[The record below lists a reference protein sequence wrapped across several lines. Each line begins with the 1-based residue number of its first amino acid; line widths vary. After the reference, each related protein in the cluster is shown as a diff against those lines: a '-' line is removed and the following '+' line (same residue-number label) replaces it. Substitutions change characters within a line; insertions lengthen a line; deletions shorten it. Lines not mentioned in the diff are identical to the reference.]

1 VVTASSTPA
10 AVFSRLSNG
19 VYVIGV
25 AHEGRV
31 NAFTAAWLT
40 QVAFAPLLVTLS
52 INPEHASYPMLAA
65 TRVFGVSVLG
75 RGQMELARRFGT
87 RSGRE
92 ADKLA
97 GVAWRAGALGVPLLL
112 EAAAWLEC
120 RVTDTVTA
128 GDHELVVARVVGG
141 TVRDGSLTPMA
152 YAETGDLDG
161 SDAMFPAAF
170 PP

>member
-1 VVTASSTPA
+1 VTDSSAPA

-19 VYVIGV
+19 VYIIGV
-25 AHEGRV
+25 AHDGRV

-40 QVAFAPLLVTLS
+40 QVAFDPLLLTLS
-52 INPEHASYPMLAA
+52 INPEHASYPMLTASRA
-65 TRVFGVSVLG
+65 FGVSVLG

-92 ADKLA
+92 TDKLA
-97 GVAWRAGALGVPLLL
+97 GIAWRPGTLGAPLLL

-120 RVTDTVTA
+120 RVTDTVAA
-128 GDHELVVARVVGG
+128 GDHELIVARVVGG
-141 TVRDGSLTPMA
+141 AVRDGSLAPMT
-152 YAETGDLDG
+152 YGETGDLDG
-161 SDAMFPAAF
+161 SDALFPAAF